1 MDYTVTKAFVLLFG
15 CFGILIPQIISRDS
29 TFLSSSATSRANR
42 RLKGF
47 TFKSLRV
54 DSVVSCGLRCQR
66 DSRCVSLNFVQT
78 LSSDQ
83 GKITNVCEL
92 NEREAVSNS
101 GDLEYDEESVYIQ
114 LFDKKAERDCQ
125 LTGCLNGGSCVFAE
139 ELRAFRCLCK
149 DPWTGQYCQEC
160 REALGMESKAIK
172 DFQISASSSLDYVHG
187 AQFARLHSKWCGRRP
202 TGKLCLGV
210 RPSSHPGQG
219 GKPPGPGGKPPG
231 PGGKP
236 PGPGGK
242 PPGGGHRPNARAW
255 VAGNSDK
262 NPWLQVDLKN
272 TIGVIGIATQGGS
285 SRIGPGWVTNYKIR
299 YREAS
304 RQPFKIYKKNG
315 DRSETIFHGNTDVR
329 SVVYKEFNPM
339 IVARYIRV
347 LPVQWS
353 PHVSMRIE
361 LYGSCKR

>member
-15 CFGILIPQIISRDS
+15 CFCILIPQIISRDS

-125 LTGCLNGGSCVFAE
+125 LAGCLNGGSCVFAE

-160 REALGMESKAIK
+160 TEALGMESKAIK
-172 DFQISASSSLDYVHG
+172 DFQISASSSLDDIHR

-202 TGKLCLGV
+202 TGRLCQGV
-210 RPSSHPGQG
+210 RPSRHPGQG
-219 GKPPGPGGKPPG
+219 GRPSGQGGKPQGCKPPGSGHKPM
-231 PGGKP
+231 
-236 PGPGGK
+236 
-242 PPGGGHRPNARAW
+242 ARAW
-255 VAGNSDK
+255 VAGDSDK
-262 NPWLQVDLKN
+262 NPWLQVDLQN
-272 TIGVIGIATQGGS
+272 AIGVIGIATQGGS
-285 SRIGPGWVTNYKIR
+285 SRFGPGWVTKYKIQ

-304 RQPFKIYKKNG
+304 WQPFKIYKKNG
-315 DRSETIFHGNTDVR
+315 DRSETTFQGNTDER

-347 LPVQWS
+347 LPVYWFC
-353 PHVSMRIE
+353 HASMRIE
-361 LYGSCKR
+361 LYGSCKSIGRKV